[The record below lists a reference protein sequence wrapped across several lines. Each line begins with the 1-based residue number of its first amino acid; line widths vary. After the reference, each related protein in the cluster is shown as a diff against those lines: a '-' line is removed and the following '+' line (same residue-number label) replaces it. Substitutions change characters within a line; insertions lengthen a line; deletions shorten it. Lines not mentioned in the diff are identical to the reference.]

1 MARVPQK
8 WMRAGCVL
16 AKTVL
21 TWTVFATILGAEP
34 PPPSEYDVKAAFLLN
49 FTRFVEWPSAAFAEA
64 GSPFT
69 ICILGRDPF
78 GHALDDIVRG
88 ESVRGHTLLV
98 RRITQ
103 APAPQSC
110 HVVFVEEPAKEN
122 AKILHELGPGV
133 LTVGE
138 GEDFLRDGGMITFVV
153 LNRRVRFDVHPSV
166 AETVGLKL
174 SSQLLSVARAVE
186 K

>member
-1 MARVPQK
+1 MYGNDRPLSAKADTRYSVRCMAHPDLNQ
-8 WMRAGCVL
+8 
-16 AKTVL
+16 
-21 TWTVFATILGAEP
+21 
-34 PPPSEYDVKAAFLLN
+34 LLN
-49 FTRFVEWPSAAFAEA
+49 SVLDFAHKMLKEH
-64 GSPFT
+64 GEFY
-69 ICILGRDPF
+69 PF
-78 GHALDDIVRG
+78 GHSLDDIVKG
-88 ESVRGHTLLV
+88 ESIKGHTLLV